1 MENIYARIRQRACQI
16 VANLPPPDFYQDHPD
31 AKELSRQS
39 FETHPVTVELRTFV
53 ARHLEEDFGHG
64 LVHAEKVALD
74 AGTLMIIEGQRAKH
88 SEKFT
93 NRRVIIVQCAGLLHD
108 IKRKQKDH
116 AVQGAAYAKAKL
128 EDYPLAP
135 EEIEDIS
142 RAILNHEAFKNTV
155 TINTTAGTL
164 VSDCLYDADKFR
176 WGPDNFTDTL
186 WSMVTFS
193 KIPVSKFMDL
203 YHRGIEK
210 IAKIK
215 DTFRTETGKKYGP
228 QFIDLGLTAGEE
240 LLQVINTEFAHLIT
254 RNSNSS

>member
-16 VANLPPPDFYQDHPD
+16 VANLPPPDFYQDHAF

-39 FETHPVTVELRTFV
+39 FETHPVTVELRAFV

-64 LVHAEKVALD
+64 LEHAEKVALD
-74 AGTLMIIEGQRAKH
+74 AGTLMIIEGELASH
-88 SEKFT
+88 SENFT
-93 NRRVIIVQCAGLLHD
+93 NRRVIVVQCAGLLHD
-108 IKRKQKDH
+108 IKRKQKNH
-116 AVQGAAYAKAKL
+116 AVQGATYAKEKL
-128 EDYPLAP
+128 EGYPLDP

-155 TINTTAGTL
+155 AIKTLEGLL

-193 KIPVSKFMDL
+193 NIPASKFMDL
-203 YHRGIEK
+203 YHQGIDK

-215 DTFRTETGKKYGP
+215 NTFRTGTGKKYGP
-228 QFIDLGLTAGEE
+228 QFIDLGLAAGEE
-240 LLQVINTEFAHLIT
+240 LLQAINTEFAHLI
-254 RNSNSS
+254 